1 MNKTLTKYIAAFD
14 YSDKTLLVLS
24 TASGGVPIASF
35 ATVNAPVGLKSGS
48 LSFLFSVLGFL
59 LQKAFK
65 KMEKKRKKIIKL
77 FYWHELN

>member
-1 MNKTLTKYIAAFD
+1 MSKTLTKYIAAFD
-14 YSDKTLLVLS
+14 YFDKTLLVLS

-35 ATVNAPVGLKSGS
+35 STVNAPVGLKSGS

-65 KMEKKRKKIIKL
+65 NNEKKKKKNNKIVL
-77 FYWHELN
+77 LT

>member
-35 ATVNAPVGLKSGS
+35 STVNAPVGLKSGS

-77 FYWHELN
+77 FY